1 MLQQPVLFILGV
13 ELKMDTEMDAF
24 TNVLL
29 LFQLTDYFKHLSS
42 DLVFLY
48 REIETGW
55 FRDWQRKRLDPM
67 LDALAELSSN
77 SLEFLDQFPDE
88 KRKWEVMVSMRED
101 AVRDDLPRPTNSSP
115 DQIWKQ
121 IFTFIEDKI
130 KNVRLPT
137 FKENE
142 DDRVLVGMCM
152 RYIRGASNPFFL
164 ALINNIAQVAFYQPA
179 HEYNAERIVGIIE
192 ILRGNWVLP
201 LRNVVEDIDRV
212 LRTLSMPY
220 TEVQM
225 RDRIIAYLRCIH
237 RVCDSV

>member
-1 MLQQPVLFILGV
+1 MN
-13 ELKMDTEMDAF
+13 TEIAAF
-24 TNVLL
+24 TRVLQM
-29 LFQLTDYFKHLSS
+29 FERTTYFRDLSS

-48 REIETGW
+48 REIETEW
-55 FRDWQRKRLDPM
+55 FRDWQRRRLDPM

-115 DQIWKQ
+115 DQIWEQ
-121 IFTFIEDKI
+121 VFTFIEDKI

-137 FKENE
+137 HIYTRE

-164 ALINNIAQVAFYQPA
+164 ALINNIAQVAFYQPK

-201 LRNVVEDIDRV
+201 L
-212 LRTLSMPY
+212 
-220 TEVQM
+220 
-225 RDRIIAYLRCIH
+225 
-237 RVCDSV
+237 